1 MLGRHVLGYHFKIE
15 IDNVVT
21 SYSELIENY
30 FNDFNLNK
38 NNFFTDISNYISY
51 ETGQPTHC
59 YDLSKLKG
67 GISLKTL
74 DSENEFNTLFN
85 KKIKLNEN
93 DLIFTDANN
102 DVINFAGIIGGLN
115 TSCDKNTT
123 SVLIEC
129 AHFNPEFVLGKS
141 IKYDIQS
148 DAAYKFERGVDPISH
163 ISTLRRFIEIVRDH
177 TKIKNIELYSEE
189 FIEYEPIKIKYDN
202 KFINRILGTDVSD
215 EFATNTLAN
224 LGIHICNG
232 VVTVPSHRNDLS
244 TMNDIAEEI
253 ARVIGYDNII
263 QTKFEI
269 KDKKT
274 NKHEIKEDVL
284 RKHLINNGFYE
295 VIIFLSPAV
304 KMLPQ

>member
-1 MLGRHVLGYHFKIE
+1 M
-15 IDNVVT
+15 
-21 SYSELIENY
+21 S
-30 FNDFNLNK
+30 
-38 NNFFTDISNYISY
+38 
-51 ETGQPTHC
+51 
-59 YDLSKLKG
+59 
-67 GISLKTL
+67 
-74 DSENEFNTLFN
+74 
-85 KKIKLNEN
+85 
-93 DLIFTDANN
+93 
-102 DVINFAGIIGGLN
+102 
-115 TSCDKNTT
+115 
-123 SVLIEC
+123 
-129 AHFNPEFVLGKS
+129 
-141 IKYDIQS
+141 
-148 DAAYKFERGVDPISH
+148 
-163 ISTLRRFIEIVRDH
+163 
-177 TKIKNIELYSEE
+177 
-189 FIEYEPIKIKYDN
+189 EPIKIKYDN

-295 VIIFLSPAV
+295 VINFPFTSSQDATSIKIDNPIDKNKSFIRTALRQSLIENYLITKEGKRLNKIFEISDIYSIDNRINKKAQFLIANGRW
-304 KMLPQ
+304 KIIEIFKKIQKILMIF